1 MKQEPNLK
9 KNLFNPV
16 QEILYSDYL
25 KENTI
30 LNLLPAAAYVCDL
43 SGVIKNYNEEAER
56 LWGRKPMAGERDD
69 QLFSA
74 YEFFDLN
81 GTSLPQDQLPVAAS
95 LSEGRAR
102 KDVEIMIQRAG
113 LPQIVV
119 SVNVVPIKDDEG
131 RPVGM
136 FNLFKD
142 ITEQK
147 KTAKELE
154 RKTREL
160 QDYVDNASIG
170 LHWVDANGIIIWA
183 NKSELDML
191 GYAEEEYI
199 GHHISEFHVQP
210 EKIADILQ
218 RLNCNET
225 LDQYESVMRCKDGS
239 TKTVH
244 INSNVLW
251 EEGKFV
257 HTRCFTVDV
266 TERKKLFNALQE
278 SEDRLQQVIKSLP
291 VAIYTCNKEGYI
303 TLYNEAAAEL
313 WGRKPDIGKD
323 LWCGSLKITR
333 PDGSPLPLGSCP
345 MGVCLK
351 EGRPVYGEEILIEK
365 PDGQVRSVLA
375 HPQPLFNAS
384 GEIAGAVN
392 MLLDITEVKKTQEA
406 LQENEERFRQLA
418 LTLEKTVEE
427 KTLDL
432 SRKNEELKKSE
443 ERYHKMVEEVED
455 YAIILLDK
463 DGIIQNW
470 NRGAE
475 KIKGYKES
483 EIVGKSFRLFYLPED
498 REKGTPE
505 QLLQRAR
512 EEGKAVHEGWRLRS
526 DGTRFWGSIVLTALH
541 DKENNIIGFSK
552 VTRDLTERKLADDKL
567 RDYANQLKFQNEQL
581 EQFAYA
587 ASHDMKEPLRK
598 ILFYNNYLV
607 DAENIHL
614 PEKGKD
620 YLNRSIKA
628 AHRMKALIDDLLEYS
643 KASLDA
649 REFERVD
656 LNELMDEIVQ
666 SHRDVV
672 EEKGAAIHY
681 SSLPVVQ
688 GTPFQLRQLFDNL
701 ISNGIKYHHPERKPK
716 VTISAEKVSG
726 DGISGL
732 EPQKEYHKITVS
744 DNGIGFDAEYS
755 EKIFELFHRLPGVSK
770 YSGTGV
776 GLTLCKKIVQNHHG
790 VIKAIGRLNEG
801 ADFEVYLPV

>member
-9 KNLFNPV
+9 KNPLNPL
-16 QEILYSDYL
+16 QEILDPAYWRES
-25 KENTI
+25 TI
-30 LNLLPAAAYVCDL
+30 LHLLPAAAYVCDL
-43 SGVIKNYNEEAER
+43 SGVIKNYNEEAVK

-69 QLFSA
+69 QLFST

-81 GTSLPQDQLPVAAS
+81 GTPLPQGQVPLTAS
-95 LSEGRAR
+95 LSDGRTW
-102 KDVEIMIQRAG
+102 KDLEIIIQRPG
-113 LPQIVV
+113 VSQIVV
-119 SVNVVPIKDDEG
+119 SVTVVPIKDDKG
-131 RPVGM
+131 NPAGV
-136 FNLFKD
+136 FHIFKD
-142 ITEQK
+142 ITKQK
-147 KTAKELE
+147 KTEKELKT
-154 RKTREL
+154 KTREL
-160 QDYVDNASIG
+160 QDYVDNAAIG
-170 LHWVDANGIIIWA
+170 LHWVDADGIIIWA
-183 NKSELDML
+183 NKSELNML
-191 GYAEEEYI
+191 GYSEEEYI

-210 EKIADILQ
+210 EIISDILH

-244 INSNVLW
+244 ITSNVLW

-278 SEDRLQQVIKSLP
+278 SEERLRQIIRSLP

-313 WGRKPDIGKD
+313 WGRTPDIGKD
-323 LWCGSLKITR
+323 LWCGSWKINK
-333 PDGSPLPLGSCP
+333 PDGAPLPLDSCP
-345 MGVCLK
+345 MAVCLK
-351 EGRPVYGEEILIEK
+351 EGRPVYGEEILIRK
-365 PDGQVRSVLA
+365 PDGQVRNVVP
-375 HPQPLFNAS
+375 HPQPLFDTV
-384 GEIAGAVN
+384 GEITGAVN
-392 MLLDITEVKKTQEA
+392 MLLDVTEAKQTEKA
-406 LQENEERFRQLA
+406 LLEKEERYRQLA
-418 LTLEKTVEE
+418 LTLEKTVEA

-455 YAIILLDK
+455 YAIILLDIS
-463 DGIIQNW
+463 GIVQNW
-470 NRGAE
+470 NKGAE
-475 KIKGYKES
+475 KIKGYKEG

-505 QLLQRAR
+505 LLLQRAR
-512 EEGKAVHEGWRLRS
+512 EKGKAVHEGWRVRS

-541 DKENNIIGFSK
+541 DKENNVIGFSK
-552 VTRDLTERKLADDKL
+552 VTRDLTERKLAEDKI

-598 ILFYNNYLV
+598 ILFYNNHLL
-607 DAENIHL
+607 ETESIHL
-614 PEKGKD
+614 PDKEKE
-620 YLNRSIKA
+620 YLGRSIKA
-628 AHRMKALIDDLLEYS
+628 ANRMKALIDDLLEYS

-649 REFERVD
+649 REFETVD
-656 LNELMDEIVQ
+656 LNELIDEIVQ
-666 SHRDVV
+666 SHRDAV
-672 EEKGAAIHY
+672 EEKGAAIHF
-681 SSLPVVQ
+681 SFLPVIKGV
-688 GTPFQLRQLFDNL
+688 PFQLRQLFDNL
-701 ISNGIKYHHPERKPK
+701 ISNGVKYHHPERKPK
-716 VTISAEKVSG
+716 VNISAEKISG
-726 DGISGL
+726 DGASGL
-732 EPQKEYHKITVS
+732 DQQKEYYKITVS

-776 GLTLCKKIVQNHHG
+776 GLTLCKKIVQNHYG
-790 VIKAIGRLNEG
+790 VIKAVGRLNEG